1 MKIAIDIMN
10 GDLSPSSNINGS
22 LSYINKHKNDFLYLV
37 GKKSIFHSF
46 KKNFKKSKYNNY
58 KFIYAED
65 EIIDSDS
72 PTRLFK
78 NKP

>member
-37 GKKSIFHSF
+37 GKKSTFHSF
-46 KKNFKKSKYNNY
+46 NKTFKKSKYNNY
-58 KFIYAED
+58 KFIYA
-65 EIIDSDS
+65 
-72 PTRLFK
+72 
-78 NKP
+78 